1 MLTFPDLGSQAE
13 VPTKLAQRRRMSV
26 EQDTLP
32 GILPK
37 VNNFLDP
44 HFPIVKSIPKAA
56 PNH

>member
-13 VPTKLAQRRRMSV
+13 VPTKLTQRRRMSV

-32 GILPK
+32 GIDNK

-44 HFPIVKSIPKAA
+44 CFRPA
-56 PNH
+56 